1 MSNNYPTKRQEMSD
15 NSDELREVMRVSNDY
30 FRPTTNYQ
38 HLLPP
43 QYFTQQ
49 MCYPY
54 VNPYSH
60 LTEANGNLTIHG
72 YGSDGL

>member
-1 MSNNYPTKRQEMSD
+1 MSD
-15 NSDELREVMRVSNDY
+15 NSMNDEQRRAAEMSRVGSECFNSAG
-30 FRPTTNYQ
+30 TNFQ

-43 QYFTQQ
+43 QFFTQQ
-49 MCYPY
+49 MYYPY

-60 LTEANGNLTIHG
+60 LTEANGNLAIHG

>member
-1 MSNNYPTKRQEMSD
+1 MSD
-15 NSDELREVMRVSNDY
+15 NSSNDELQRPEMTRAVCNDY
-30 FRPTTNYQ
+30 FNPTAANYQ

-49 MCYPY
+49 MYYPY

-60 LTEANGNLTIHG
+60 LTETNGNLAIHG

>member
-1 MSNNYPTKRQEMSD
+1 MGD
-15 NSDELREVMRVSNDY
+15 NSSNDDLRRAEVMRVNND
-30 FRPTTNYQ
+30 FISAAGVNYQ

-49 MCYPY
+49 MYYPY

-60 LTEANGNLTIHG
+60 LTDGNLAIHG
-72 YGSDGL
+72 YGSDG

>member
-1 MSNNYPTKRQEMSD
+1 MSD
-15 NSDELREVMRVSNDY
+15 NSGNDEVRRTEMNEC
-30 FRPTTNYQ
+30 FNPANYQ

-43 QYFTQQ
+43 QYFTQH
-49 MCYPY
+49 MYYPY

-60 LTEANGNLTIHG
+60 LTDENLAIHG